1 MRARRS
7 PSLLIVLACVALIAG
22 CGGSSS
28 TNSSSTNSSSTAA
41 TSSTTKAAQAAAAS
55 TLAKADSGGA
65 VGAAEL
71 AQAVAACKTVIHTDP
86 TLSATLKGKVE
97 GICNKAASGNVAG
110 ARAAA
115 KEVCLEIIN
124 GSPIPAGPDKQEAL
138 AACAKE

>member
-7 PSLLIVLACVALIAG
+7 PSLLIVLACGALIAG
-22 CGGSSS
+22 CGSSGS
-28 TNSSSTNSSSTAA
+28 TDSSSTAA
-41 TSSTTKAAQAAAAS
+41 TSSTKAPSKSVQAAAAS
-55 TLAKADSGGA
+55 ALARAASGGA
-65 VGAAEL
+65 VGAAKL

-86 TLSATLKGKVE
+86 TLSATLKGKIE
-97 GICNKAASGNVAG
+97 GICNKAASGNIAG

-124 GSPIPAGPDKQEAL
+124 GSPIPAGPDKQQAL